1 MHYSK
6 TNNKFSE
13 RINYIEKKLQ
23 KENKKF
29 NQSNLIE
36 LEKLW
41 NQAKIDIK
49 QVK

>member
-1 MHYSK
+1 M
-6 TNNKFSE
+6 N
-13 RINYIEKKLQ
+13 IEIILKKILQ

-41 NQAKIDIK
+41 NQAKIDTK